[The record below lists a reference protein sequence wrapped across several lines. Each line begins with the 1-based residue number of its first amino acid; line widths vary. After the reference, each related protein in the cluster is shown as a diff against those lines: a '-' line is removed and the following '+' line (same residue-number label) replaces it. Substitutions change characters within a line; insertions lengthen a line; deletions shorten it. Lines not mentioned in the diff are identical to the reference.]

1 MIEEVPDPVPGPG
14 EALVRVSVAA
24 LNFFD
29 TLIIAGRYQVKPE
42 LPFSPGA
49 EACGVIEALGP
60 GVEAFRVGERV
71 IVHLGYG
78 ACRERV
84 VAPVSGLTRVPE
96 GVSDEQ
102 AAGLS
107 VTYGTSLHALQD
119 RANLKPGETLAVLGA
134 TGGVGLAAV
143 ELGHAM
149 GARVIACASSAEKL
163 DLAKAHGADL
173 TLDYSQEPLRD
184 GLKRLGGEAGIDV
197 VYDPVGGDYSEP
209 ACVRSTGRALPGR
222 RLRGRRDP
230 ENSAEPGAPQGH
242 RHPGRVLGRLP
253 QARARRPRRNQAR
266 LLALVSEGR
275 LSAKVHGVYPL
286 EEAASALGILARREA
301 MGKVCC
307 GPEAPPSRAAGGVS
321 LPGRERFAGYAVH
334 SRAFHSERQD
344 GDTVGDIIRIIC
356 SS

>member
-1 MIEEVPDPVPGPG
+1 MKALLCKALGGPEDLVIEEVPDPVPGPG
-14 EALVRVSVAA
+14 EALVRVTVAA

-119 RANLKPGETLAVLGA
+119 RAKLQPGETLAVLGA

-197 VYDPVGGDYSEP
+197 VYDPVGGAYSEP
-209 ACVRSTGRALPGR
+209 ALRSLNWKGRFLVVGFAAGEIPKIPLNLALLKGIDIQGVFWGAFLR
-222 RLRGRRDP
+222 REP
-230 ENSAEPGAPQGH
+230 EGH
-242 RHPGRVLGRLP
+242 
-253 QARARRPRRNQAR
+253 AANQAR

-286 EEAASALGILARREA
+286 EEAAAALGILARREA
-301 MGKVCC
+301 MGKVLLR
-307 GPEAPPSRAAGGVS
+307 P
-321 LPGRERFAGYAVH
+321 
-334 SRAFHSERQD
+334 
-344 GDTVGDIIRIIC
+344 
-356 SS
+356 

>member
-1 MIEEVPDPVPGPG
+1 MKALLCKALGGPEDLVIEEVPDPVPGPG
-14 EALVRVSVAA
+14 EALVRVTVAA

-49 EACGVIEALGP
+49 EACGIIEALGP
-60 GVEAFRVGERV
+60 GAEGFGVGERV

-84 VAPVSGLTRVPE
+84 VAPVSGLTAVPE

-102 AAGLS
+102 AAGLT

-184 GLKRLGGEAGIDV
+184 GLKRVGGEAGIDV
-197 VYDPVGGDYSEP
+197 VYDPVGGAYSEP
-209 ACVRSTGRALPGR
+209 ALRSLNWKGRFLVVGFAAGEIPKIPLNLALLKGIDIQGVFWGAFLR
-222 RLRGRRDP
+222 REP
-230 ENSAEPGAPQGH
+230 EGH
-242 RHPGRVLGRLP
+242 T
-253 QARARRPRRNQAR
+253 ANQAR
-266 LLALVSEGR
+266 LLSLVKEGR

-286 EEAASALGILARREA
+286 EEAAAALGILARREA
-301 MGKVCC
+301 MGKVLLR
-307 GPEAPPSRAAGGVS
+307 P
-321 LPGRERFAGYAVH
+321 
-334 SRAFHSERQD
+334 
-344 GDTVGDIIRIIC
+344 
-356 SS
+356 

>member
-1 MIEEVPDPVPGPG
+1 MKALLCKALGGPEDLVIEDVPDPVPGPG

-29 TLIIAGRYQVKPE
+29 TLIIAGRYQVKPD

-49 EACGVIEALGP
+49 EACGVIEALGS

-84 VAPVSGLTRVPE
+84 VAPVSGLTRVPD

-119 RANLKPGETLAVLGA
+119 RANLQPGETLAVLGA

-163 DLAKAHGADL
+163 DLATAHGADL

-184 GLKRLGGEAGIDV
+184 GLKRLGGDAGIDV
-197 VYDPVGGDYSEP
+197 VYDPVGGAYSEP
-209 ACVRSTGRALPGR
+209 ALRSLNWKGRFLVVGFAAGEIPKIPLNLALLKGIDIQGVFWGAFLKR
-222 RLRGRRDP
+222 EP
-230 ENSAEPGAPQGH
+230 EGH
-242 RHPGRVLGRLP
+242 
-253 QARARRPRRNQAR
+253 AANQAR
-266 LLALVSEGR
+266 LLALVGEGR

-286 EEAASALGILARREA
+286 EEAAAALGILARREA
-301 MGKVCC
+301 MGKVLLR
-307 GPEAPPSRAAGGVS
+307 P
-321 LPGRERFAGYAVH
+321 
-334 SRAFHSERQD
+334 
-344 GDTVGDIIRIIC
+344 
-356 SS
+356 

>member
-1 MIEEVPDPVPGPG
+1 MKALLCKALGGPEDLVIEEVPDPAPGPG
-14 EALVRVSVAA
+14 EALVRVTVAA

-60 GVEAFRVGERV
+60 GVESFRVGERV

-173 TLDYSQEPLRD
+173 TLDYSQESLRD

-197 VYDPVGGDYSEP
+197 VYDPVGGAYSEP
-209 ACVRSTGRALPGR
+209 ALRSLNWKGRFLVVGFAAGEIPKIPLNLALLKGIDIQGVFWGAFLKR
-222 RLRGRRDP
+222 EP
-230 ENSAEPGAPQGH
+230 EGH
-242 RHPGRVLGRLP
+242 
-253 QARARRPRRNQAR
+253 AANQAR
-266 LLALVSEGR
+266 LLSLVREGR

-286 EEAASALGILARREA
+286 EEAAAALGILARREA
-301 MGKVCC
+301 MGKVLLR
-307 GPEAPPSRAAGGVS
+307 P
-321 LPGRERFAGYAVH
+321 
-334 SRAFHSERQD
+334 
-344 GDTVGDIIRIIC
+344 
-356 SS
+356 

>member
-1 MIEEVPDPVPGPG
+1 MKALLCKALGGPEDLVIEEVPDPVPGPG

-209 ACVRSTGRALPGR
+209 ALRALNWKGR
-222 RLRGRRDP
+222 FLAVGFAAGEIPKIPLNLALLKGIDIQGVFWGAFLKREP
-230 ENSAEPGAPQGH
+230 ESHAA
-242 RHPGRVLGRLP
+242 
-253 QARARRPRRNQAR
+253 NQAH

-301 MGKVCC
+301 MGKVLLR
-307 GPEAPPSRAAGGVS
+307 P
-321 LPGRERFAGYAVH
+321 
-334 SRAFHSERQD
+334 
-344 GDTVGDIIRIIC
+344 
-356 SS
+356 

>member
-1 MIEEVPDPVPGPG
+1 MKALLCKALGGPEDLVIEEVPDPVPGPG
-14 EALVRVSVAA
+14 QALVRVTVAA

-49 EACGVIEALGP
+49 EACGVIEAVGP
-60 GVEAFRVGERV
+60 GVESFRAGERV

-84 VAPVSGLTRVPE
+84 AAPVSGLTLVPE

-173 TLDYSQEPLRD
+173 TLDYSQESLRD
-184 GLKRLGGEAGIDV
+184 GLKRLGGEAGINV
-197 VYDPVGGDYSEP
+197 VYDPVGGAYSEP
-209 ACVRSTGRALPGR
+209 ALRSLNWKGRFLVVGFAAGEIPKIPLNLALLKGIDIQGVFWGAFLKR
-222 RLRGRRDP
+222 EP
-230 ENSAEPGAPQGH
+230 EGHAANQG
-242 RHPGRVLGRLP
+242 
-253 QARARRPRRNQAR
+253 R
-266 LLALVSEGR
+266 LLALVREGR

-286 EEAASALGILARREA
+286 EEAAAALGILARREA
-301 MGKVCC
+301 MGKVLLR
-307 GPEAPPSRAAGGVS
+307 P
-321 LPGRERFAGYAVH
+321 
-334 SRAFHSERQD
+334 
-344 GDTVGDIIRIIC
+344 
-356 SS
+356 

>member
-1 MIEEVPDPVPGPG
+1 MKALLCKTLGGPEDLVIEELPDPVPGPG
-14 EALVRVSVAA
+14 EALVRVTVAA

-60 GVEAFRVGERV
+60 GVEGFRVGERV
-71 IVHLGYG
+71 IAHLGHG

-84 VAPVSGLTRVPE
+84 VVGIAGLTRVPE
-96 GVSDEQ
+96 GVGDEQ

-107 VTYGTSLHALQD
+107 VTYGTSLHGLQD
-119 RANLKPGETLAVLGA
+119 RAALKPGETLAVLGA

-163 DLAKAHGADL
+163 EVARAHGADL

-184 GLKRLGGEAGIDV
+184 GLRRLGGEAGIDV

-209 ACVRSTGRALPGR
+209 ALRSLNWKGRFLVIGFAAGPIPRIPLNLALLKGIDIQGVFWGAFIKR
-222 RLRGRRDP
+222 
-230 ENSAEPGAPQGH
+230 EPGAH
-242 RHPGRVLGRLP
+242 
-253 QARARRPRRNQAR
+253 AANQAR
-266 LLALVSEGR
+266 LLALVADGK

-286 EEAASALGILARREA
+286 AEAAAALGILARREA
-301 MGKVCC
+301 MGKVLLR
-307 GPEAPPSRAAGGVS
+307 P
-321 LPGRERFAGYAVH
+321 
-334 SRAFHSERQD
+334 
-344 GDTVGDIIRIIC
+344 
-356 SS
+356 

>member
-1 MIEEVPDPVPGPG
+1 MKALLCKALGGPEDLVIEDVPDPVPGPG
-14 EALVRVSVAA
+14 EALVRVTVAA

-29 TLIIAGRYQVKPE
+29 TLIIAGRYQVKPD

-60 GVEAFRVGERV
+60 GVEAFRAGERV

-173 TLDYSQEPLRD
+173 TLDYSQESLRD

-197 VYDPVGGDYSEP
+197 VYDPVGGAYSEP
-209 ACVRSTGRALPGR
+209 ALRSLNWKGRFLVVGFAAGEIPKIPLNLALLKGIDIQGVFWGAFLKR
-222 RLRGRRDP
+222 EP
-230 ENSAEPGAPQGH
+230 EGH
-242 RHPGRVLGRLP
+242 V
-253 QARARRPRRNQAR
+253 ANQAR

-301 MGKVCC
+301 MGKVLLR
-307 GPEAPPSRAAGGVS
+307 P
-321 LPGRERFAGYAVH
+321 
-334 SRAFHSERQD
+334 
-344 GDTVGDIIRIIC
+344 
-356 SS
+356 

>member
-1 MIEEVPDPVPGPG
+1 MKALLCKALGGPEDLVIEEVPDPVPGPG
-14 EALVRVSVAA
+14 EALVRVTVAA

-49 EACGVIEALGP
+49 EACGVIEALGS

-102 AAGLS
+102 AAGLT

-119 RANLKPGETLAVLGA
+119 RASLKPGETLVVLGA

-197 VYDPVGGDYSEP
+197 VYDPVGGEYSEP
-209 ACVRSTGRALPGR
+209 ALRSLNWKGRFLVVGFAAGEIPKIPLNLALLKGIDIQGVFWGAFLKR
-222 RLRGRRDP
+222 
-230 ENSAEPGAPQGH
+230 EPAGH
-242 RHPGRVLGRLP
+242 V
-253 QARARRPRRNQAR
+253 ANQAR
-266 LLALVSEGR
+266 LLSLVREGR
-275 LSAKVHGVYPL
+275 LSAKVHGIYPL
-286 EEAASALGILARREA
+286 EEAAAALGILARREA
-301 MGKVCC
+301 MGKVLLR
-307 GPEAPPSRAAGGVS
+307 P
-321 LPGRERFAGYAVH
+321 
-334 SRAFHSERQD
+334 
-344 GDTVGDIIRIIC
+344 
-356 SS
+356 

>member
-1 MIEEVPDPVPGPG
+1 MKALLCKALGGPEDLVIEEVPDPVPGPG
-14 EALVRVSVAA
+14 EALVRVTVAA

-49 EACGVIEALGP
+49 EACGIIEALGP

-119 RANLKPGETLAVLGA
+119 RANLQPGETLAVLGA

-163 DLAKAHGADL
+163 DLARAHGADL

-197 VYDPVGGDYSEP
+197 VYDPVGGEYSEP
-209 ACVRSTGRALPGR
+209 ALRSLNWKGRFLVVGFAAGKIPRIPLNLALLKGIDIQGVFWGAFLKR
-222 RLRGRRDP
+222 
-230 ENSAEPGAPQGH
+230 EPAGH
-242 RHPGRVLGRLP
+242 
-253 QARARRPRRNQAR
+253 AANQAR
-266 LLALVSEGR
+266 LLDLVREGR

-286 EEAASALGILARREA
+286 EDAASALGILARREA
-301 MGKVCC
+301 MGKVLLR
-307 GPEAPPSRAAGGVS
+307 P
-321 LPGRERFAGYAVH
+321 
-334 SRAFHSERQD
+334 
-344 GDTVGDIIRIIC
+344 
-356 SS
+356 

>member
-1 MIEEVPDPVPGPG
+1 MKALLCKALGGPDDLVIAEVPDPVPGPG

-29 TLIIAGRYQVKPE
+29 TLIIAGRYQVKPD

-49 EACGVIEALGP
+49 EACGVIEAVGP
-60 GVEAFRVGERV
+60 GAEAFRVGERV

-84 VAPVSGLTRVPE
+84 VAPISGLTRVPE

-119 RANLKPGETLAVLGA
+119 RANLQPGETLVVLGA

-163 DLAKAHGADL
+163 ELAKAHGADL
-173 TLDYSQEPLRD
+173 TLDYGRESLRE

-197 VYDPVGGDYSEP
+197 VYDPVGGEYSEP
-209 ACVRSTGRALPGR
+209 ALRSLNWKGRFLVVGFAAGEIPKIPLNLALLKGIDIQGVFWGAFLKR
-222 RLRGRRDP
+222 EP
-230 ENSAEPGAPQGH
+230 EGH
-242 RHPGRVLGRLP
+242 
-253 QARARRPRRNQAR
+253 AANQAR
-266 LLALVSEGR
+266 LLSLVREGR

-301 MGKVCC
+301 MGKVLLR
-307 GPEAPPSRAAGGVS
+307 P
-321 LPGRERFAGYAVH
+321 
-334 SRAFHSERQD
+334 
-344 GDTVGDIIRIIC
+344 
-356 SS
+356 

>member
-1 MIEEVPDPVPGPG
+1 MKALLCKALGGPEDLVIEDVPDPVPGPG
-14 EALVRVSVAA
+14 EALVRVTVAA

-29 TLIIAGRYQVKPE
+29 TLIIAGRYQVKPD

-49 EACGVIEALGP
+49 EACGVIEALGS
-60 GVEAFRVGERV
+60 GVESFKVGERV

-84 VAPVSGLTRVPE
+84 VASVSGLTRVPE

-119 RANLKPGETLAVLGA
+119 RAKLKPGETLAVLGA

-163 DLAKAHGADL
+163 DLAQAHGADL
-173 TLDYSQEPLRD
+173 TLDYSQESLRD
-184 GLKRLGGEAGIDV
+184 GLKRLGGDAGIDV
-197 VYDPVGGDYSEP
+197 VYDPVGGAYSEP
-209 ACVRSTGRALPGR
+209 ALRSLNWKGRFLVVGFAAGEIPKIPLNLALLKGIDIQGVFWGAFLKR
-222 RLRGRRDP
+222 
-230 ENSAEPGAPQGH
+230 EPGGH
-242 RHPGRVLGRLP
+242 
-253 QARARRPRRNQAR
+253 ATNQAR
-266 LLALVSEGR
+266 LLTLVSEGR

-286 EEAASALGILARREA
+286 EDAAAALGILARREA
-301 MGKVCC
+301 MGKVLLR
-307 GPEAPPSRAAGGVS
+307 P
-321 LPGRERFAGYAVH
+321 
-334 SRAFHSERQD
+334 
-344 GDTVGDIIRIIC
+344 
-356 SS
+356 

>member
-1 MIEEVPDPVPGPG
+1 MKALLCKALGGPEDLVIEDVPDPVPGPG

-29 TLIIAGRYQVKPE
+29 TLIIAGRYQVKPD

-49 EACGVIEALGP
+49 EACGVIEALGS

-84 VAPVSGLTRVPE
+84 VAPVSGLTRVPD

-119 RANLKPGETLAVLGA
+119 RANLQPGETLVVLGA

-184 GLKRLGGEAGIDV
+184 GLKRLGGDAGIDV
-197 VYDPVGGDYSEP
+197 VYDPVGGAYSEP
-209 ACVRSTGRALPGR
+209 ALRSLNWKGRFLVVGFAAGEIPKIPLNLALLKGIDIQGVFWGAFLKR
-222 RLRGRRDP
+222 EP
-230 ENSAEPGAPQGH
+230 EGH
-242 RHPGRVLGRLP
+242 
-253 QARARRPRRNQAR
+253 AANQAR
-266 LLALVSEGR
+266 LLALVGEGR

-301 MGKVCC
+301 MGKVLLR
-307 GPEAPPSRAAGGVS
+307 P
-321 LPGRERFAGYAVH
+321 
-334 SRAFHSERQD
+334 
-344 GDTVGDIIRIIC
+344 
-356 SS
+356 

>member
-1 MIEEVPDPVPGPG
+1 MKALLCKALGGPEDLVIEDVPDPVPGPG

-29 TLIIAGRYQVKPE
+29 TLIIAGRYQVKPD

-49 EACGVIEALGP
+49 EACGVIEALGS

-84 VAPVSGLTRVPE
+84 VAPVSGLTRVPD

-119 RANLKPGETLAVLGA
+119 RANLQPGETLVVLGA

-184 GLKRLGGEAGIDV
+184 GLKRLGGDAGIDV
-197 VYDPVGGDYSEP
+197 VYDPVGGAYSEP
-209 ACVRSTGRALPGR
+209 ALRSLNWKGRFLVVGFAAGEIPKIPLNLALLKGIDIQGVFWGAFLKR
-222 RLRGRRDP
+222 EP
-230 ENSAEPGAPQGH
+230 EGH
-242 RHPGRVLGRLP
+242 
-253 QARARRPRRNQAR
+253 AANQAR
-266 LLALVSEGR
+266 LLALVGEGR

-286 EEAASALGILARREA
+286 EDAAAALGILARREA
-301 MGKVCC
+301 MGKVLLR
-307 GPEAPPSRAAGGVS
+307 P
-321 LPGRERFAGYAVH
+321 
-334 SRAFHSERQD
+334 
-344 GDTVGDIIRIIC
+344 
-356 SS
+356 

>member
-1 MIEEVPDPVPGPG
+1 MKALLCKALGGPEDLVIEDVPDPVPGPG

-29 TLIIAGRYQVKPE
+29 TLIIAGRYQVKPD

-197 VYDPVGGDYSEP
+197 VYDPVGGAYSEP
-209 ACVRSTGRALPGR
+209 ALRSLNWKGRFLVVGFAAGEIPRIPLNLALLKGIDIQGVFWGAFLKR
-222 RLRGRRDP
+222 EP
-230 ENSAEPGAPQGH
+230 EGH
-242 RHPGRVLGRLP
+242 
-253 QARARRPRRNQAR
+253 AANQAR
-266 LLALVSEGR
+266 LLALVREGR

-286 EEAASALGILARREA
+286 EEAAAALGILARREA
-301 MGKVCC
+301 MGKVLL
-307 GPEAPPSRAAGGVS
+307 R
-321 LPGRERFAGYAVH
+321 L
-334 SRAFHSERQD
+334 
-344 GDTVGDIIRIIC
+344 
-356 SS
+356 